1 MAVEERT
8 AVISGEGSSG
18 GTDPDTGSPTAPPR
32 SAVAAATA
40 AGAPTL
46 LGRLGRLRAA
56 GYWTTPRRVRAIT
69 AAVLAALLLMI
80 GLTASLLTGARDSVD
95 AIGHHTA
102 PQAER
107 AADLYF
113 ALSDMDAQAANLLLV
128 GADPQDADKRK
139 AVHDTYEQRRGQA
152 DSDLEQATEAVGGS
166 ASARK
171 AAQGELDALGQYE
184 ALVARMDEQEA
195 TAKAAPGRPPAD
207 ALATYRQATDLL
219 RAQLLPG
226 ADQVAS
232 ANASAVNQR
241 YSDEQSALGSGIWE
255 LLGSGL
261 LALLALAVL
270 QRTLAVRYRR
280 LLSPPLLL
288 AGVVTAAGLVWALTL
303 SSGTSDKLHIAK
315 VEAYDSVISLG
326 RARAVAYDSNADE
339 SRWLAD
345 PARADQ
351 YQQSY
356 LAKSQQIVG
365 LDGVTGYPG
374 YLPQLTSAVDAH
386 RAHGTTVDFH
396 GYLGDELRNI
406 TFSGEQQAADDVLN
420 DYLAYQRDDS
430 HIRDLNGQGKLDDAI
445 TFDTGT
451 QPGQSDG
458 DFTALSDA
466 FDKVIGINQQA
477 FDQAVTDG
485 DDQLGVGAVAGLGV
499 LAAAALALVLL
510 AVRPRLRE
518 YR

>member
-1 MAVEERT
+1 MAGDEST
-8 AVISGEGSSG
+8 AVATEEGLREEPDPDPGG
-18 GTDPDTGSPTAPPR
+18 GTTTVR
-32 SAVAAATA
+32 SKAVAA
-40 AGAPTL
+40 P
-46 LGRLGRLRAA
+46 GRLRRLLAA
-56 GYWTTPRRVRAIT
+56 GYWTTPRRVRALT
-69 AAVLAALLLMI
+69 AAALAALLLLA

-128 GADPQDADKRK
+128 GADAQATTQRQ
-139 AVHDTYEQRRGQA
+139 AVEAVYEQRRAQA
-152 DSDLEQATEAVGGS
+152 DGDLEQATESVGSSAAARTAV
-166 ASARK
+166 
-171 AAQGELDALGQYE
+171 QDELDALGRYE
-184 ALVARMDEQEA
+184 GLEARMDEQES
-195 TAKAAPGRPPAD
+195 TAKASPGRPPAD

-219 RAQLLPG
+219 RATLLPG

-232 ANASAVNQR
+232 SNASAVNQR
-241 YSDEQSALGSGIWE
+241 YGDERSTLGSGTWE

-261 LALLALAVL
+261 LVLIALAAL

-288 AGVVTAAGLVWALTL
+288 AGVLAAAALVWALTL
-303 SSGTSDKLHIAK
+303 DTGTSDRLHTAK
-315 VEAYDSVISLG
+315 VDAYDSVISLG

-356 LAKSQQIVG
+356 LAKSRQIAD
-365 LDGVTGYPG
+365 LDGVTAYPD
-374 YLPQLTSAVDAH
+374 YLPQLSAAVDAH
-386 RAHGTTVDFH
+386 HASDAVVHFN
-396 GYLGDELRNI
+396 GYLGAELRNI
-406 TFSGEQQAADDVLN
+406 TFTGEQQAADAVLD
-420 DYLAYQRDDS
+420 DYLAYQKDDS
-430 HIRDLNGQGKLDDAI
+430 HIRELNGQGRLDEAI
-445 TFDTGT
+445 AFDTGT
-451 QPGQSDG
+451 RPGQSDG
-458 DFTALSDA
+458 DFTALSGA
-466 FDKVIGINQQA
+466 FDTVIGINQQA
-477 FDQAVTDG
+477 FDKAVSQS
-485 DDQLGVGAVAGLGV
+485 DDDLGAGAAAGLAV